1 MPAAEP
7 SQYRLLP
14 HPSAPAPGVEQLSV
28 AVSREAGGVLRLHYR
43 LSGELSSLVIPDA
56 QPPQR
61 TDGLWRRTCF
71 EAFVGAAGAEY
82 REFNFSPSG
91 SWAAYRFSAYR
102 TGMLPLAAVAAPVMS
117 RKSAARCFELEVM
130 LDAAWLASLQSPA
143 ALRLGLAAVIE
154 DRAGVLS
161 YWALKHPVEKPDF
174 HHADSL
180 VVALA

>member
-1 MPAAEP
+1 
-7 SQYRLLP
+7 
-14 HPSAPAPGVEQLSV
+14 
-28 AVSREAGGVLRLHYR
+28 
-43 LSGELSSLVIPDA
+43 
-56 QPPQR
+56 
-61 TDGLWRRTCF
+61 
-71 EAFVGAAGAEY
+71 
-82 REFNFSPSG
+82 
-91 SWAAYRFSAYR
+91 
-102 TGMLPLAAVAAPVMS
+102 
-117 RKSAARCFELEVM
+117 M